1 VLAHGAFIARRAND
15 RNGSKAAIGDFPFD
29 RLSNSGLTG
38 LKRGLP
44 KPENSGGLS
53 LRKYIIAAAMAA
65 LASGAFAQT
74 SDDPYLWLEDIEGP
88 KALEQVKAWNAA
100 TEAALTA
107 MPGFEQHKARAL
119 ALLNDPNQIATPDAV
134 MGDLIANHWV
144 DADHKRG
151 LWRVSPLA
159 DYLAGKPVWRTL
171 IDVDALGKAEGKSW
185 VWHGADCLPPE
196 YRRCLVSLSPGGSDA
211 DVVREFD
218 LGTGKFVDG
227 GFVVPESKNSATWA
241 DRDTLLVAMAE
252 GEGTV
257 TKSGYARIVKE
268 WKRGTPWSAATKVA
282 EVTDEDIGISPFAVM
297 DGNVRRVAISRNV
310 GFYESRVSMRAPD
323 GRWVDLPIPET
334 ASFDAVVSGQVV
346 ATLVDPLD
354 RYQPGSVVA
363 FDIAQML
370 FGQKPA
376 PALVMA
382 PSKAQAIEQV
392 SASDNL
398 LWIKALDDVS
408 GKLFALRRQAD
419 GSWSSKAMP
428 LPANSTVHIA
438 ATADKQDI
446 AFATVEG
453 MLTPTTLM
461 SVDAAGKVG
470 TVQALPA
477 QFDASKFTV
486 DQRFATSKDGT
497 RVPYFLVRK
506 KGVTRPTGVL
516 VHAYGGFR
524 AAQTPTYL
532 TGQPYRSGP
541 LGLFWVEDGG
551 AFVLANI
558 RGGGEYGPAWHKAA
572 LREKRQNSFDDLEAV
587 ARDLIRTGV
596 ARKDGIAISGRSNGG
611 VLTGAAITQHPDLY
625 RAAIIG
631 SPLFD
636 MKRYS
641 HLLAGASWIDEY
653 GDPDKPADW
662 AFMAKYSPYQNV
674 KPGVRYP
681 ATFFYLSTKDDRVHP
696 GHARKAS
703 AKLQAYGNSVY
714 YHEYLEGGHSV
725 GADRAEDAVR
735 AALLWA
741 FLTKEVGSTKR

>member
-1 VLAHGAFIARRAND
+1 MRSF
-15 RNGSKAAIGDFPFD
+15 
-29 RLSNSGLTG
+29 
-38 LKRGLP
+38 
-44 KPENSGGLS
+44 
-53 LRKYIIAAAMAA
+53 IIAAVTAVLATAA
-65 LASGAFAQT
+65 LAQAA
-74 SDDPYLWLEDIEGP
+74 DPYLWLEEIEGER
-88 KALEQVKAWNAA
+88 AIAQVKQWNAE
-100 TEAALTA
+100 TEATLTA
-107 MPGFEQHKARAL
+107 MPGFEERRARAL
-119 ALLNDPNQIATPDAV
+119 KLLNDPNRIATPDEV
-134 MGDLIANHWV
+134 MGDLVANHWV
-144 DADHKRG
+144 DANHKRG
-151 LWRVSPLA
+151 LWRVSPLG
-159 DYLAGKPVWRTL
+159 DYLAGKPQWRTL

-185 VWHGADCLPPE
+185 VWHGASCLPPE
-196 YRRCLVSLSPGGSDA
+196 YQRCLVSLSPGGRDA

-218 LGTGKFVDG
+218 VPSGKFVEG
-227 GFVVPESKNSATWA
+227 GFTVPESKNSATWV

-257 TKSGYARIVKE
+257 TRSGYARIVKE

-282 EVTDEDIGISPFAVM
+282 EATVDDIGIGPFAVM
-297 DGNVRRVAISRNV
+297 DGDVRRVAISRNV

-323 GRWVDLPIPET
+323 GRWVALPIPET
-334 ASFDAVVSGQVV
+334 AEFQEVVSGQAI
-346 ATLVDPLD
+346 ATLVEPLGQF
-354 RYQPGSVVA
+354 QPGSVVA
-363 FDIAQML
+363 YDIQQML
-370 FGQKPA
+370 AGAKPA

-382 PSKAQAIEQV
+382 PSKSQAIEEV
-392 SASDNL
+392 AASDNL
-398 LWIKALDDVS
+398 LWVKALDDVS
-408 GKLFALRRQAD
+408 GKLFALRRQSD

-428 LPANSTVHIA
+428 LPGNSTIHIA

-477 QFDASKFTV
+477 QFDASQFTV

-506 KGVTRPTGVL
+506 KGVTKPTGVL

-532 TGQPYRSGP
+532 TAQPYRSGP

-558 RGGGEYGPAWHKAA
+558 RGGGEYGPGWWRDA

-587 ARDLIRTGV
+587 ARDLLEAGV
-596 ARKDGIAISGRSNGG
+596 ARKGGIAISGRSNGG

-625 RAAIIG
+625 DAAIIG

-653 GDPDKPADW
+653 GDPDKPEDW
-662 AFMAKYSPYQNV
+662 AFMSKYSPYQNV
-674 KPGVRYP
+674 RPGVRYP

-696 GHARKAS
+696 GHARKA
-703 AKLQAYGNSVY
+703 AARLQAYGNDNVY
-714 YHEYLEGGHSV
+714 YHEYLEGGHWV
-725 GADRAEDAVR
+725 GADRSEDAMR

-741 FLTKEVGSTKR
+741 FLTKEIGEQAR

>member
-1 VLAHGAFIARRAND
+1 M
-15 RNGSKAAIGDFPFD
+15 
-29 RLSNSGLTG
+29 
-38 LKRGLP
+38 
-44 KPENSGGLS
+44 
-53 LRKYIIAAAMAA
+53 RKFIIAAAAA
-65 LASGAFAQT
+65 AIATTAVAQA
-74 SDDPYLWLEDIEGP
+74 DDPYLWLEEIEGA
-88 KALEQVKAWNAA
+88 KAIEQVKQWNTE
-100 TEAALTA
+100 TEATLTA
-107 MPGFEQHKARAL
+107 MPGFEERRARAL
-119 ALLNDPNQIATPDAV
+119 KLLNDPNQIATPSKV
-134 MGDLIANHWV
+134 MGDLVANHWV
-144 DADHKRG
+144 DANHKRG

-159 DYLAGKPVWRTL
+159 DYLAGKPQWRTL

-218 LGTGKFVDG
+218 LGTGTFVEG
-227 GFVVPESKNSATWA
+227 GFAVPESKNTATWV

-257 TKSGYARIVKE
+257 TRSGYARIVKE
-268 WKRGTPWSAATKVA
+268 WKRGTPWSAAVKVA
-282 EVTDEDIGISPFAVM
+282 EATEDDIGIGPFAIM
-297 DGNVRRVAISRNV
+297 DGDIRRVAISRNV

-323 GRWVDLPIPET
+323 GRWIQLPIPET
-334 ASFDAVVSGQVV
+334 ASFDANVSGQAIV
-346 ATLVDPLD
+346 TLVEPLGQF
-354 RYQPGSVVA
+354 QPGSVVA
-363 FDIAQML
+363 FDILQML
-370 FGQKPA
+370 AGQKPA

-382 PSKAQAIEQV
+382 PTRSQAIEEVQ
-392 SASDNL
+392 ASDNV
-398 LWIKALDDVS
+398 LWVKALDDVS
-408 GKLFALRRQAD
+408 GKLFALRRRAD
-419 GSWSSKAMP
+419 GSWSSMAMP
-428 LPANSTVHIA
+428 LPGNSTIHIA

-477 QFDASKFTV
+477 QFDASQFTV

-506 KGVTRPTGVL
+506 KGMTGPTGVL

-541 LGLFWVEDGG
+541 LGLFWAEDGG

-558 RGGGEYGPAWHKAA
+558 RGGGEYGPGWWRDA

-587 ARDLIRTGV
+587 ARDLLKTGV
-596 ARKDGIAISGRSNGG
+596 ARKGGIAISGRSNGG

-625 RAAIIG
+625 DAAIIG

-653 GDPDKPADW
+653 GDPDKPEDW
-662 AFMAKYSPYQNV
+662 AFMSKYSPYQNV

-696 GHARKAS
+696 GHARKA
-703 AKLQAYGNSVY
+703 AARLQQFGNNNVY

-725 GADRAEDAVR
+725 GADRSEDAMR

-741 FLTKEVGSTKR
+741 FLTREIGGKN

>member
-1 VLAHGAFIARRAND
+1 M
-15 RNGSKAAIGDFPFD
+15 
-29 RLSNSGLTG
+29 
-38 LKRGLP
+38 
-44 KPENSGGLS
+44 
-53 LRKYIIAAAMAA
+53 RKFVIAAACAA
-65 LASGAFAQT
+65 VATAAVAQV
-74 SDDPYLWLEDIEGP
+74 DDPYLWLEEIEGQR
-88 KALEQVKAWNAA
+88 AIAQVKQWNAA
-100 TEAALTA
+100 TEATLTA
-107 MPGFEQHKARAL
+107 LPGFEERRARAL
-119 ALLNDPNQIATPDAV
+119 TLLNDPNRIATPDEV
-134 MGDLIANHWV
+134 MGELVANHWV
-144 DADHKRG
+144 DANHKRG

-159 DYLAGKPVWRTL
+159 DYLAGKPQWRTL

-218 LGTGKFVDG
+218 LAAGKFVEG
-227 GFVVPESKNSATWA
+227 GFTVPESKNTATWV
-241 DRDTLLVAMAE
+241 DKDTLLIAMAE

-257 TKSGYARIVKE
+257 TRSGYARIVKE
-268 WKRGTPWSAATKVA
+268 WKRGTPWSAAVKVA
-282 EVTDEDIGISPFAVM
+282 EATEDDIGIGPFAIM
-297 DGNVRRVAISRNV
+297 DGDVRRVAISRNV

-323 GRWVDLPIPET
+323 GRWVELPIPET
-334 ASFDAVVSGQVV
+334 ASFDANVSGQAIV
-346 ATLVDPLD
+346 TLVEPLGQF
-354 RYQPGSVVA
+354 QPGSVVA
-363 FDIAQML
+363 FDMAQML
-370 FGQKPA
+370 AGQKPA
-376 PALVMA
+376 PTLVMA
-382 PSKAQAIEQV
+382 PSRSQAIEEV
-392 SASDNL
+392 SASDNV

-428 LPANSTVHIA
+428 LPTNSTVHIA
-438 ATADKQDI
+438 ATADRQDI

-461 SVDAAGKVG
+461 SVDPAGKVG

-477 QFDASKFTV
+477 QFDASQFTV

-558 RGGGEYGPAWHKAA
+558 RGGGEYGPGWWRDA

-587 ARDLIRTGV
+587 SRDLIRTGV

-611 VLTGAAITQHPDLY
+611 VLVGAAMTQQPELY
-625 RAAIIG
+625 SAVISG
-631 SPLFD
+631 SPLHD

-653 GDPDKPADW
+653 GDPDKPEDW
-662 AFMAKYSPYQNV
+662 AFMSKYSPYQNV
-674 KPGVRYP
+674 RPGVRYP
-681 ATFFYLSTKDDRVHP
+681 PTFFYLSTKDDRVHP
-696 GHARKAS
+696 GHARKMAG
-703 AKLQAYGNSVY
+703 KLGAGGSTVY
-714 YHEYLEGGHSV
+714 FHEYLEGGHSV
-725 GADRAEDAVR
+725 GADKSEDAMR

-741 FLTKEVGSTKR
+741 FLTKEIGEMQR

>member
-1 VLAHGAFIARRAND
+1 
-15 RNGSKAAIGDFPFD
+15 
-29 RLSNSGLTG
+29 
-38 LKRGLP
+38 
-44 KPENSGGLS
+44 
-53 LRKYIIAAAMAA
+53 LRKFFIAAATAA
-65 LASGAFAQT
+65 LTTAAVAQT
-74 SDDPYLWLEDIEGP
+74 DDSYLWLEEIEGQR
-88 KALEQVKAWNAA
+88 AIAQVKQWNAE
-100 TEAALTA
+100 TEATLTE
-107 MPGFEQHKARAL
+107 MRGFEERRARAL
-119 ALLNDPNQIATPDAV
+119 ALLNDPEQIAMPDDV
-134 MGDLIANHWV
+134 MGDLVVNHWV
-144 DADHKRG
+144 DANHKRG
-151 LWRVSPLA
+151 LWRVSQLA

-196 YRRCLVSLSPGGSDA
+196 YQRCLVSLSPGGSDA

-218 LGTGKFVDG
+218 LPSGKFVEG
-227 GFVVPESKNSATWA
+227 GFEVAESKNSVTWV
-241 DRDTLLVAMAE
+241 DQDTLLVAMAE
-252 GEGTV
+252 GPGTV
-257 TKSGYARIVKE
+257 TKSGYARIVKL
-268 WKRGTPWSAATKVA
+268 WKRGTPWGAATKIA
-282 EVTDEDIGISPFAVM
+282 EATEDDIGISPFGVM
-297 DGNVRRVAISRNV
+297 DGDVRRVAISRNV
-310 GFYESRVSMRAPD
+310 GFYESKVSMRAPD
-323 GRWVDLPIPET
+323 GRWIELPIPET
-334 ASFDAVVSGQVV
+334 ASFDAVVSGRVI
-346 ATLVDPLD
+346 ATLVEPFGQL
-354 RYQPGSVVA
+354 QPGSVVA
-363 FDIAQML
+363 FDIQQML
-370 FGQKPA
+370 AGQKPA
-376 PALVMA
+376 PELVMA
-382 PSKAQAIEQV
+382 PSKSQAIEEVQ
-392 SASDNL
+392 ASDNV

-419 GSWSSKAMP
+419 GSWSSKSMP
-428 LPANSTVHIA
+428 LPANSTVQIA
-438 ATADKQDI
+438 ATADKLDI
-446 AFATVEG
+446 ALATVEG

-461 SVDAAGKVG
+461 SVDATGKIAA
-470 TVQALPA
+470 VQAPPA
-477 QFDASKFTV
+477 QFDASQFTV
-486 DQRFATSKDGT
+486 DQNFATSKDGT

-524 AAQTPTYL
+524 SAQTPTYL
-532 TGQPYRSGP
+532 TAQPYRSGP

-558 RGGGEYGPAWHKAA
+558 RGGGEYGPTWHKAA

-636 MKRYS
+636 MQRYS

-653 GDPDKPADW
+653 GDPDKPEDW
-662 AFMAKYSPYQNV
+662 AFMSKYSPYQNV
-674 KPGVRYP
+674 RAGIRYP

-703 AKLQAYGNSVY
+703 AKLRAYGNRVY

-725 GADRAEDAVR
+725 GADRSEDAVR

-741 FLTKEVGSTKR
+741 FLTKEVGSN